1 MVSSWACWGGPGW
14 KVRWET
20 SSRYGHQAADPD
32 LTKTDDK
39 TDKIV
44 QAPAQLSPCSGPLH
58 VTPAPLHRTQRA
70 AALTGSLWGLDELV
84 QAKTCHSSLQV
95 ERVTVVNHCHLLC
108 CLSLLFNFCVFILQI
123 FLPCLN
129 FFVPS
134 PYSFISCIFYFSFS
148 SLPIFFPLLWLSIP
162 LQLPFCF
169 ILLAFSFS
177 FFLDSS
183 LWAKRL

>member
-129 FFVPS
+129 FFVP
-134 PYSFISCIFYFSFS
+134 
-148 SLPIFFPLLWLSIP
+148 FPLLLHLLYFLFFFFFSPHLLSLTLTLYPSSTP
-162 LQLPFCF
+162 LLLHFTCF
-169 ILLAFSFS
+169 
-177 FFLDSS
+177 
-183 LWAKRL
+183 